1 MSVLLNKIGFSV
13 KRNLVPSLLFCH
25 SIFWGFG
32 VDKTSDLMVV
42 VDPKQTDESTII
54 LTLGTSVKKN
64 TCRSKFSKIKIKYT
78 KID

>member
-13 KRNLVPSLLFCH
+13 ERNLVPSLLFCH

-54 LTLGTSVKKN
+54 LTLGTSVKKIHVG
-64 TCRSKFSKIKIKYT
+64 RSFQK
-78 KID
+78 